1 LEGIRL
7 SIQQLLNGVSL
18 GSVYALIA
26 VGFALVFNILKF
38 SNFAHGG
45 VMTVTAYIGLAAS
58 LFFSRWLAGVS
69 LFAATLLSAAA
80 AGALVG
86 IVLERMAFRR
96 IRNNNSPVIYYFIS
110 SITMGILME
119 NIVTIFASSTFYSYP
134 KFFDLTVVDIAHVN
148 IALTD
153 LLMLV
158 FSSAALMILLWVLYR
173 TKIGLAIRALSF
185 DVNTA
190 NLMGMDSNRVVMAT
204 FVAAGVLGGIA
215 GVFLGINYTLYP
227 QLGQLIVKGFI
238 ASVIGG
244 LGSITGAMIGA
255 VLLGVL
261 EVTLISLVGA
271 GIAPVFVFVIMLTFL
286 LLRPRG
292 IAGVIVQEK
301 A

>member
-1 LEGIRL
+1 M

-45 VMTVTAYIGLAAS
+45 VMTLTAYIGLAAS
-58 LFFSRWLAGVS
+58 LFFSRWLIGLP
-69 LFAATLLSAAA
+69 LFGATLVSAAL
-80 AGALVG
+80 AGAIVG

-134 KFFDLTVVDIAHVN
+134 KFFELSVVELFHVN

-158 FSSAALMILLWVLYR
+158 FSSTALMILLWVLYR

-204 FVAAGVLGGIA
+204 FIAAGILGGVA

-261 EVTLISLVGA
+261 EVTLISAVGA
-271 GIAPVFVFVIMLTFL
+271 GIAPVFVFIIMLTFL
-286 LLRPRG
+286 LVRPRG

>member
-1 LEGIRL
+1 M

-45 VMTVTAYIGLAAS
+45 VMTLTAYIGLAAS
-58 LFFSRWLAGVS
+58 LFFSRWLGGLP
-69 LFAATLLSAAA
+69 LFGATLLSAAL
-80 AGALVG
+80 AGAIVG
-86 IVLERMAFRR
+86 IILERMAFRR

-134 KFFDLTVVDIAHVN
+134 KFFELAVVDIFHVN

-158 FSSAALMILLWVLYR
+158 FSSTALMILLWVLYR
-173 TKIGLAIRALSF
+173 TKIGLAIRSLSF

-204 FVAAGVLGGIA
+204 FIAAGILGGVA

-261 EVTLISLVGA
+261 EVTLISAVGA
-271 GIAPVFVFVIMLTFL
+271 GIAPVFVFIIMLTFL
-286 LLRPRG
+286 LVRPRG

>member
-1 LEGIRL
+1 M

-26 VGFALVFNILKF
+26 VGFALVFNSLKF

-45 VMTVTAYIGLAAS
+45 VMTLTAYIGLAAS
-58 LFFSRWLAGVS
+58 LFFSRWLGGLP
-69 LFAATLLSAAA
+69 LFGATLISAAL
-80 AGALVG
+80 AGAIVG
-86 IVLERMAFRR
+86 IILERMAFRR

-134 KFFDLTVVDIAHVN
+134 KFFELTVVDIFHVN

-158 FSSAALMILLWVLYR
+158 FSSTALMVLLWVLYR

-204 FVAAGVLGGIA
+204 FIAAGILGGVA

-261 EVTLISLVGA
+261 EVTLISAVGA
-271 GIAPVFVFVIMLTFL
+271 GIAPVFVFIIMLTFL
-286 LLRPRG
+286 LVRPRG

>member
-1 LEGIRL
+1 M

-45 VMTVTAYIGLAAS
+45 VMTLTAYIGLAAS
-58 LFFSRWLAGVS
+58 LFFSRWLGGLP
-69 LFAATLLSAAA
+69 LFGATLLSAAL
-80 AGALVG
+80 AGASVG
-86 IVLERMAFRR
+86 IILERMAFRR

-134 KFFDLTVVDIAHVN
+134 KFFELAVVDIFHVN

-158 FSSAALMILLWVLYR
+158 FSSTALMILLWVLYR
-173 TKIGLAIRALSF
+173 TKIGLAIRSLSF

-204 FVAAGVLGGIA
+204 FIAAGILGGVA

-261 EVTLISLVGA
+261 EVTLISAVGA
-271 GIAPVFVFVIMLTFL
+271 GIAPVFVFIIMLTFL
-286 LLRPRG
+286 LVRPRG

>member
-1 LEGIRL
+1 V

-45 VMTVTAYIGLAAS
+45 VMTLTAYIGLAAA
-58 LFFSRWLAGVS
+58 LFFSTWLSGLS
-69 LFAATLLSAAA
+69 LFAATLFSAAL

-134 KFFDLTVVDIAHVN
+134 RFFELSVVELFHVN

-153 LLMLV
+153 LLMLI
-158 FSSAALMILLWVLYR
+158 FSSSALMLLLWVLYR

-204 FVAAGVLGGIA
+204 FIAAGILGGIA

-261 EVTLISLVGA
+261 EVTLIGAVGA
-271 GIAPVFVFVIMLTFL
+271 GLAPVFVFIVMLVFL
-286 LLRPRG
+286 LVRPRG
-292 IAGVIVQEK
+292 ISGVIVQEK

>member
-1 LEGIRL
+1 
-7 SIQQLLNGVSL
+7 
-18 GSVYALIA
+18 
-26 VGFALVFNILKF
+26 
-38 SNFAHGG
+38 
-45 VMTVTAYIGLAAS
+45 
-58 LFFSRWLAGVS
+58 
-69 LFAATLLSAAA
+69 
-80 AGALVG
+80 
-86 IVLERMAFRR
+86 
-96 IRNNNSPVIYYFIS
+96 
-110 SITMGILME
+110 ME

-134 KFFDLTVVDIAHVN
+134 KFFELTVVNIAHVN

-158 FSSAALMILLWVLYR
+158 FSSSALMLLLWVLYR

-204 FVAAGVLGGIA
+204 FIAAGVLGGIA

-286 LLRPRG
+286 LVRPRG

>member
-1 LEGIRL
+1 M

-45 VMTVTAYIGLAAS
+45 VMTLTAYIGLAAS
-58 LFFSRWLAGVS
+58 LFFSRWLIGLP
-69 LFAATLLSAAA
+69 LFGATLVSAAL
-80 AGALVG
+80 AGAIVG

-134 KFFDLTVVDIAHVN
+134 KFFELTVVDILHVN

-158 FSSAALMILLWVLYR
+158 FSSTALMILLWVLYR

-204 FVAAGVLGGIA
+204 FIAAGILGGVA

-261 EVTLISLVGA
+261 EVTLISAVGA
-271 GIAPVFVFVIMLTFL
+271 GIAPVFVFIIMLTFL
-286 LLRPRG
+286 LVRPRG

>member
-1 LEGIRL
+1 M

-45 VMTVTAYIGLAAS
+45 VMTLTAYIGLAAS
-58 LFFSRWLAGVS
+58 LFFSRWLGGLP
-69 LFAATLLSAAA
+69 LFGATLLSAAL
-80 AGALVG
+80 AGAIVG
-86 IVLERMAFRR
+86 IILERMAFRR

-134 KFFDLTVVDIAHVN
+134 KFFELTVVDIFHVN

-158 FSSAALMILLWVLYR
+158 FSSTALMILLWVLYR

-204 FVAAGVLGGIA
+204 FIAAGILGGVA

-261 EVTLISLVGA
+261 EVTLISAVGA
-271 GIAPVFVFVIMLTFL
+271 GIAPVFVFIIMLTFL
-286 LLRPRG
+286 LVRPRG
-292 IAGVIVQEK
+292 IAGVIVQEQ

>member
-1 LEGIRL
+1 M

-45 VMTVTAYIGLAAS
+45 VMTLTAYIGLAAA
-58 LFFSRWLAGVS
+58 LFFSTWLNGLA
-69 LFAATLLSAAA
+69 LFAATLFSAAL

-134 KFFDLTVVDIAHVN
+134 KFFELTVVHLAHVN

-158 FSSAALMILLWVLYR
+158 FSSFALMLLLWVLYR

-204 FVAAGVLGGIA
+204 FIAAGVLGGIA

-286 LLRPRG
+286 LVRPRG

>member
-1 LEGIRL
+1 M

-45 VMTVTAYIGLAAS
+45 VMTLTAYIGLAAS
-58 LFFSRWLAGVS
+58 LFFSRWLAGLP
-69 LFAATLLSAAA
+69 LFGATLFSAAL
-80 AGALVG
+80 AGAIVG
-86 IVLERMAFRR
+86 IILERMAFRR

-134 KFFDLTVVDIAHVN
+134 KFFELTVVDIFHVN

-158 FSSAALMILLWVLYR
+158 FSSTALMILLWVLYR

-204 FVAAGVLGGIA
+204 FIAAGILGGVA

-261 EVTLISLVGA
+261 EVTLISAVGA
-271 GIAPVFVFVIMLTFL
+271 GIAPVFVFIIMLTFL
-286 LLRPRG
+286 LVRPRG